1 MARARVVPSASGDAG
16 DGEDGTNG
24 RDGIRGADDDRVGGA
39 ERLEHAGCGTR
50 RVGAGIPDLADL
62 GLRLVA
68 HEVLLEVEPAVGAED
83 ARPDRLVRHR

>member
-1 MARARVVPSASGDAG
+1 MGP
-16 DGEDGTNG
+16 
-24 RDGIRGADDDRVGGA
+24 
-39 ERLEHAGCGTR
+39 R

-83 ARPDRLVRHR
+83 ARPDRLVGHRQHGGPGAEAAWRRTRWPP